1 MDTNICGGTVSLL
14 SLDPLNVDPELA
26 SVALDDLADLKQDYD
41 NLSNILISVTNEQK
55 AIRLEG
61 PLFVLQSEVEE
72 Q

>member
-14 SLDPLNVDPELA
+14 SLDPLNVNPELA
-26 SVALDDLADLKQDYD
+26 SVALDDLADLKQDYN

-61 PLFVLQSEVEE
+61 PLFVIQSEVEE

>member
-61 PLFVLQSEVEE
+61 PLFVIQSEVEE

>member
-26 SVALDDLADLKQDYD
+26 SVALDDLADLKQDYN

-61 PLFVLQSEVEE
+61 PLFVIQSEVEE